1 MEGISPL
8 LHHVSHVFRSQELEK
23 RHRLGPALMYWLVNA
38 EIPSVLSPLDGDG
51 RWTFGCAAGLAQGD
65 PVELIRQA
73 LGFDADIDILTRDEW
88 TAHQLIATKYR
99 VGPVFLA
106 GDACHLHPPF
116 GGFGMNMGIGDAL
129 DLGWKLAAT
138 LSGWGG
144 AGLLDSYE
152 IERLQVHLRVIAEA
166 VANHAILSGQ
176 LAVEHIEDAGPKA
189 DNVRSDVGARIIAS
203 KRREF
208 DSLGIVLGSRYRDSN
223 VMTPGASEQGD
234 DDASDYRPSASAG
247 CLAPHAWLQEG
258 TARGASLYDHF
269 SNSGLTLLVT
279 RQALAPVAAAVAA
292 AAAEQA
298 KGRSYPVVEQ
308 DQMLWMGDA
317 ALADPAL
324 IVRHPWHDDPAWVWI
339 KDRYPINA
347 NYQLITDKLMDLTHV
362 GYVHGRTIGGTPQA
376 HCDADTQTT
385 RSQTSVNV
393 TRWMMNSVPPP
404 AYVAGHKFNTPTVDR
419 WMEIDFFPPAA
430 VRIHTG
436 ATDAGTG
443 AREGN
448 RQGGF
453 AFMGLNLQTPETEK
467 TTHYFWSGARS
478 RRAGEPA
485 VRDALLASLSI
496 TFAEDKVVVEAQQAS
511 LDRDPAVPLVMI
523 ASDAGLVHAR
533 RLVAAMIDTEAKTS
547 NDAGGSHE
555 APLRERQ
562 TEEAQHEA

>member
-152 IERLQVHLRVIAEA
+152 IERRQVHQRVIAEA

-208 DSLGIVLGSRYRDSN
+208 DSLGMVLGSRYRDSN

-234 DDASDYRPSASAG
+234 DDATDYRPSASAG

-292 AAAEQA
+292 AAAAQTIPLKILAPEGERLGELYGCDFA
-298 KGRSYPVVEQ
+298 LIRPDHYIAWSGNRVE
-308 DQMLWMGDA
+308 DACA
-317 ALADPAL
+317 ALARA
-324 IVRHPWHDDPAWVWI
+324 
-339 KDRYPINA
+339 
-347 NYQLITDKLMDLTHV
+347 V
-362 GYVHGRTIGGTPQA
+362 GRDTAIPSPQYNP
-376 HCDADTQTT
+376 
-385 RSQTSVNV
+385 SETSCKAV
-393 TRWMMNSVPPP
+393 
-404 AYVAGHKFNTPTVDR
+404 
-419 WMEIDFFPPAA
+419 EI
-430 VRIHTG
+430 H
-436 ATDAGTG
+436 
-443 AREGN
+443 
-448 RQGGF
+448 
-453 AFMGLNLQTPETEK
+453 
-467 TTHYFWSGARS
+467 
-478 RRAGEPA
+478 
-485 VRDALLASLSI
+485 
-496 TFAEDKVVVEAQQAS
+496 
-511 LDRDPAVPLVMI
+511 
-523 ASDAGLVHAR
+523 
-533 RLVAAMIDTEAKTS
+533 
-547 NDAGGSHE
+547 
-555 APLRERQ
+555 
-562 TEEAQHEA
+562 